1 MYVLLYCFF
10 LWILIIQKSRGERR
24 RWTERCVL
32 RETTDTTQEEEE
44 GKKKRGQKTLLS
56 LSPLS
61 LQKKENAHPHA
72 LIREAHTKKH
82 DGGASIAFKSK
93 SNKKNRKDRK
103 YTHTCAIIIIISSS
117 SSSTKN

>member
-10 LWILIIQKSRGERR
+10 FVDFDYRFKSRGEKRR
-24 RWTERCVL
+24 QTPK
-32 RETTDTTQEEEE
+32 
-44 GKKKRGQKTLLS
+44 GKKKRGQKKTLLS

-103 YTHTCAIIIIISSS
+103 YTHTYAIIIIISSS
-117 SSSTKN
+117 SSSSSRTKN

>member
-1 MYVLLYCFF
+1 
-10 LWILIIQKSRGERR
+10 LWILIIVLRAEERR
-24 RWTERCVL
+24 DGRH
-32 RETTDTTQEEEE
+32 QK

-82 DGGASIAFKSK
+82 DGASIAFKSK

-103 YTHTCAIIIIISSS
+103 YTHTYAIIIIISSS
-117 SSSTKN
+117 SSSRTKN

>member
-1 MYVLLYCFF
+1 
-10 LWILIIQKSRGERR
+10 LWILIIVLRAEERR
-24 RWTERCVL
+24 DGR
-32 RETTDTTQEEEE
+32 QQK

-103 YTHTCAIIIIISSS
+103 YTHTYAIIISSS
-117 SSSTKN
+117 SSSSSSSRTKN